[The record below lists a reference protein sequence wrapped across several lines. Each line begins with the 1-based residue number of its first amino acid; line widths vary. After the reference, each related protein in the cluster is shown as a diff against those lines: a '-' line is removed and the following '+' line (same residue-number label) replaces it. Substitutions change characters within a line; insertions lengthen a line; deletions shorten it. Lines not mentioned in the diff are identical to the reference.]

1 MYWIIVF
8 KSLRSKSTWWN
19 EGNHCFGADRNCKL
33 QNVTLAYGCY
43 HGSHSDPTA
52 IIFPELICILILHYI
67 YWLIYW
73 FSVRDTR
80 SSPTELCTLFWQ
92 VQAEAQV
99 SQLAAADDA
108 SNPGTSVA
116 KRASIKRKK
125 KSELTFAC
133 CKPINLYIKPRVNWS
148 DPLIT
153 TENQE
158 ELKESQDSTEHNKS
172 TPKMLDCFLF
182 PRDFPYKLNI
192 NSVSKSQ
199 KGSLSPKVDSND

>member
-1 MYWIIVF
+1 MKEITA
-8 KSLRSKSTWWN
+8 LGQTGTANSKMLPWHIAATT
-19 EGNHCFGADRNCKL
+19 A
-33 QNVTLAYGCY
+33 VTQTPQPLYFQ
-43 HGSHSDPTA
+43 SS
-52 IIFPELICILILHYI
+52 FV
-67 YWLIYW
+67 YW
-73 FSVRDTR
+73 FSITYIDWYIDSLLETPDLHPQNCALSFGRCR
-80 SSPTELCTLFWQ
+80 QRHRCHSWLLPMMPLILATLLPKGL
-92 VQAEAQV
+92 
-99 SQLAAADDA
+99 QL
-108 SNPGTSVA
+108 
-116 KRASIKRKK
+116 KEKK
-125 KSELTFAC
+125 ISALTFAC